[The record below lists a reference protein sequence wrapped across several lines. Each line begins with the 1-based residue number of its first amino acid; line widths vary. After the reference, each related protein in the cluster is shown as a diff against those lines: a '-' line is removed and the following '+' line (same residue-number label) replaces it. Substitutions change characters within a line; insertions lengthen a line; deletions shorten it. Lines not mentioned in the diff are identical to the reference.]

1 MFGTFT
7 RFMAIAVIGFA
18 LVAIIGATNANAQPF
33 DKKTVIDV
41 NQPFQI
47 PGVTLPAGTY
57 VMKLV
62 DVAGSRTVVRFL
74 NSEENTVYATILGI
88 PDYRLEPTDQSAFSF
103 YEAKPDTARA
113 LRSWFYPGAT
123 YGVEFVYPKAKAAEI
138 AAASGEHVLAAEE
151 LPPAEQ
157 ETVQNLE
164 QEPIFAVEPDG
175 HAAEIAEVHPETPV
189 LAETPMIAPAEAPAL
204 PELPKTATPLAL
216 IGLTGLLAGGM
227 ATGLRMVRRRK

>member
-1 MFGTFT
+1 
-7 RFMAIAVIGFA
+7 MAIVVIVFAFAAVIA
-18 LVAIIGATNANAQPF
+18 APNANAQPF

-74 NSEENTVYATILGI
+74 NSEENKVYATILGI
-88 PDYRLEPTDQSAFSF
+88 PDYRLEPTDKSAFSF

-123 YGVEFVYPKAKAAEI
+123 WGVEFVYPKAKAEEI
-138 AAASGEHVLAAEE
+138 AAVSGQHVIATEELMPAEE
-151 LPPAEQ
+151 

-175 HAAEIAEVHPETPV
+175 RAAKIAEVHPETPV
-189 LAETPMIAPAEAPAL
+189 LAETPGVGPVEAPAL
-204 PELPKTATPLAL
+204 PELPRTATPFAL

-227 ATGLRMVRRRK
+227 ATGLRMVCRRK

>member
-18 LVAIIGATNANAQPF
+18 VVAIVTAPNANAQPF
-33 DKKTVIDV
+33 DKKTIIDV

-88 PDYRLEPTDQSAFSF
+88 PDYRLEPTDKSAFSF
-103 YEAKPDTARA
+103 YEAKPEAARA

-123 YGVEFVYPKAKAAEI
+123 YGVEFVYPKAKAEEI
-138 AAASGEHVLAAEE
+138 AAASGEHVIATAELAPAEE
-151 LPPAEQ
+151 

-164 QEPIFAVEPDG
+164 QESIFAVEPDG
-175 HAAEIAEVHPETPV
+175 RAAAIAEVHPETPV
-189 LAETPMIAPAEAPAL
+189 LAETPAVSPPAAPAV
-204 PELPKTATPLAL
+204 PELPRTATPLAL
-216 IGLTGLLAGGM
+216 IGLTGILAGGM
-227 ATGLRMVRRRK
+227 ATGLRIVRRRK